1 MAGVRRRGRPAVG
14 RNRLRFCKLLEA
26 CCRAGSSGLRG
37 RDSKVLTPVH
47 CVNIRPTLAASV
59 VTLALLVGAGPA
71 VAQDRPA
78 EPVQER
84 PSCGP
89 PAKQPPTESPTLFRC
104 LELRFHPI
112 NEPIVPTETY
122 VRYLQT
128 LATDTSR
135 DRYVPYDETKI
146 QADFWNLW
154 NTGFLDDAWVEV
166 IDDPFENGVG
176 GKYVIYHLEERSRVK
191 VVDYL
196 GSSKV
201 SVGAIEDALAE
212 QSIRV
217 NLDSFVDQATIRKI
231 RGVIRDL
238 YSEKGY
244 QDVSINTELR
254 ELPGGPKLVHLI
266 FDIDEGPKYR
276 IREIVFD
283 GNEVFSD
290 GKLRGQMKE
299 NRQPGLFS
307 IFTGAGT
314 YHESKF
320 ADDAEAITRFYLNEG
335 YVRALVGT
343 PRVEEL
349 EDSKDGT
356 ERYIRLRI
364 PVDEG
369 ARYRIGRFDVTG
381 NDSIRAEGLREQF
394 KVKSG
399 DWFDREK
406 IDKGVEK
413 VQQLYSQLGFYK
425 IGVLP
430 DFQFPEPA
438 DAGTGNGEQ
447 ATPLVDV
454 ILEMVEGEQYFVN
467 RITFEGNSTTHDSV
481 IRREIR
487 VVEGGV
493 FNMTALQDSIRRLNQ
508 LGYFQPF
515 EGKPEEVD
523 IQDTPGKEN
532 LVDITMK
539 VVEQNRNQIT
549 FGAGVSQYEGFF
561 GQLSYQT
568 SNFLGRGEVLGVALQ
583 KGAYADNYQ
592 VSFSEP
598 YMFDRP
604 ITMGVDVFKR
614 NFSYPFQYSQDSI
627 GGNFVVGF
635 PASDFSRWFLG
646 YSYQSVRVYD
656 INEAFLDPNLL
667 AFNPLLVDSLLL
679 NVNGRRTVS
688 KISPSWVFNTVN
700 QPLFPTSGTR
710 YTAGI
715 DIAGIGGN
723 TSYLQGRLEG
733 IWYKQITRRMS
744 FGMRAQ
750 ARYIRPRKET
760 TVLPIFEKYF
770 LGGEYDI
777 RGFDLRTIS
786 PRDPGTS
793 LVAGGNKSLVFN
805 AEYYLDIA
813 SPIRVLAFFDAGQVQ
828 DIGEPLRW
836 KDPVK
841 VTRRPGNLTPVLT
854 DPFAFSTLVPSLV
867 SPPKPEVQT
876 IGEVAAFKVST
887 GLELRFFMPVVN
899 VPFRLIASYNPSRA
913 LIFTH
918 NGLLTPKFTF
928 RFAVGTTF

>member
-1 MAGVRRRGRPAVG
+1 MSNRVAIRSIFVAAGLGVA
-14 RNRLRFCKLLEA
+14 LLA
-26 CCRAGSSGLRG
+26 NPDL
-37 RDSKVLTPVH
+37 
-47 CVNIRPTLAASV
+47 TLAQEPQA
-59 VTLALLVGAGPA
+59 AA
-71 VAQDRPA
+71 AQDRPT
-78 EPVQER
+78 
-84 PSCGP
+84 CGP
-89 PAKQPPTESPTLFRC
+89 PAKLPPADSPALFRC
-104 LELRFHPI
+104 LELRFHPV
-112 NEPIVPTETY
+112 NEPIVPTDTY

-128 LATDTSR
+128 LATDTGR
-135 DRYVPYDETKI
+135 DRFVPYEEQKI
-146 QADFWNLW
+146 QDDFWNLW
-154 NTGFLDDAWVEV
+154 NTGFLDDIWVEV

-176 GKYVIYHLEERSRVK
+176 GKYVIYHLEERPRVK

-196 GSSKV
+196 GSTKV

-212 QSIRV
+212 QTIRV
-217 NLDSFVDQATIRKI
+217 NLDSFVDQQTIRKI
-231 RGVIRDL
+231 RGVIREL

-244 QDVSINTELR
+244 QDVSIDTELR

-266 FDIDEGPKYR
+266 FDINEGPKYKLQ
-276 IREIVFD
+276 EIVFD

-290 GKLRGQMKE
+290 GKLRKQMKE
-299 NRQPGLFS
+299 NKQPGLFS
-307 IFTGAGT
+307 MFTGAGT
-314 YHESKF
+314 YHEAKF
-320 ADDAEAITRFYLNEG
+320 ADDAESITRFYLNEG

-343 PRVEEL
+343 PQVEEL

-356 ERYIRLRI
+356 ERFVRLRI

-369 ARYRIGRFDVTG
+369 ERYRIGKFDVTG
-381 NDSIRAEGLREQF
+381 NDSIRAEALRDQF
-394 KVKSG
+394 KLKPG
-399 DWFDREK
+399 DWFDREQL
-406 IDKGVEK
+406 DKGVEK

-425 IGVLP
+425 VGVLP
-430 DFQFPEPA
+430 DFQFPEGA
-438 DAGTGNGEQ
+438 DPGAEGNGASGAGQ
-447 ATPLVDV
+447 PVPDPLVDI

-467 RITFEGNSTTHDSV
+467 RITFVGNTTTHDAV
-481 IRREIR
+481 IRRELR

-532 LVDITMK
+532 LVDVTMK

-568 SNFLGRGEVLGVALQ
+568 SNFLGRGEVLGVSLQ

-604 ITMGVDVFKR
+604 ITIGVDFFKR
-614 NFSYPFQYSQDSI
+614 NFAYPFQYSQDST
-627 GGNFVVGF
+627 GGNFVVGL
-635 PASDFSRWFLG
+635 PATDYSRFFVG
-646 YSYQSVRVYD
+646 YSYQAVRVYD
-656 INEAFLDPNLL
+656 INQAFLDPNLL

-679 NVNGRRTVS
+679 NVNGKRTVS
-688 KISPSWVFNTVN
+688 KVSPSWVFNTVN

-710 YTAGI
+710 YTAGM
-715 DIAGIGGN
+715 DIAGLGGN
-723 TSYLQGRLEG
+723 TQYLQGRLEA
-733 IWYKQITRRMS
+733 IWYRPVTRRMS
-744 FGMRAQ
+744 FGIRAQ
-750 ARYIRPRKET
+750 GRYIRPRGDT

-770 LGGEYDI
+770 LGGEYDV

-793 LVAGGNKSLVFN
+793 LIAGGNKSLVFN

-836 KDPVK
+836 KDPIK
-841 VTRRPGNLTPVLT
+841 VTRTPGSVGSVLS
-854 DPFAFSTLVPSLV
+854 DPFAFSSLIPSLI
-867 SPPKPEVQT
+867 SPPKAEVQT
-876 IGEVAAFKVST
+876 IGEAASFKVST
-887 GLELRFFMPVVN
+887 GFELRFFMPVVN

-913 LIFTH
+913 FVFTH
-918 NGLLTPKFTF
+918 NGQLTPKFTF

>member
-1 MAGVRRRGRPAVG
+1 MNFRP
-14 RNRLRFCKLLEA
+14 
-26 CCRAGSSGLRG
+26 
-37 RDSKVLTPVH
+37 
-47 CVNIRPTLAASV
+47 ILAASV
-59 VTLALLVGAGPA
+59 VTLALLAGVGPA
-71 VAQDRPA
+71 RAQDPPA

-201 SVGAIEDALAE
+201 SVGAIEDALAD

-231 RGVIRDL
+231 RGVIREL

-266 FDIDEGPKYR
+266 FDINEGPKYR

-283 GNEVFSD
+283 GNDVFSD

-394 KVKSG
+394 KVKPG

-430 DFQFPEPA
+430 DFQFPEQA
-438 DAGTGNGEQ
+438 DAATGNGRQ
-447 ATPLVDV
+447 AAPLVDV

-532 LVDITMK
+532 LVD
-539 VVEQNRNQIT
+539 
-549 FGAGVSQYEGFF
+549 
-561 GQLSYQT
+561 
-568 SNFLGRGEVLGVALQ
+568 
-583 KGAYADNYQ
+583 
-592 VSFSEP
+592 
-598 YMFDRP
+598 
-604 ITMGVDVFKR
+604 
-614 NFSYPFQYSQDSI
+614 
-627 GGNFVVGF
+627 
-635 PASDFSRWFLG
+635 
-646 YSYQSVRVYD
+646 
-656 INEAFLDPNLL
+656 
-667 AFNPLLVDSLLL
+667 
-679 NVNGRRTVS
+679 
-688 KISPSWVFNTVN
+688 
-700 QPLFPTSGTR
+700 
-710 YTAGI
+710 
-715 DIAGIGGN
+715 
-723 TSYLQGRLEG
+723 
-733 IWYKQITRRMS
+733 
-744 FGMRAQ
+744 
-750 ARYIRPRKET
+750 
-760 TVLPIFEKYF
+760 
-770 LGGEYDI
+770 
-777 RGFDLRTIS
+777 
-786 PRDPGTS
+786 
-793 LVAGGNKSLVFN
+793 
-805 AEYYLDIA
+805 
-813 SPIRVLAFFDAGQVQ
+813 
-828 DIGEPLRW
+828 
-836 KDPVK
+836 
-841 VTRRPGNLTPVLT
+841 
-854 DPFAFSTLVPSLV
+854 
-867 SPPKPEVQT
+867 
-876 IGEVAAFKVST
+876 
-887 GLELRFFMPVVN
+887 
-899 VPFRLIASYNPSRA
+899 
-913 LIFTH
+913 
-918 NGLLTPKFTF
+918 
-928 RFAVGTTF
+928 

>member
-1 MAGVRRRGRPAVG
+1 MAAGVGLALVTSVGLAAAQEPQPA
-14 RNRLRFCKLLEA
+14 
-26 CCRAGSSGLRG
+26 AGQS
-37 RDSKVLTPVH
+37 
-47 CVNIRPTLAASV
+47 RPT
-59 VTLALLVGAGPA
+59 
-71 VAQDRPA
+71 
-78 EPVQER
+78 
-84 PSCGP
+84 CGP
-89 PAKQPPTESPTLFRC
+89 PAKQPPSDSPALFRC
-104 LELRFHPI
+104 LELRFHPV

-128 LATDTSR
+128 LATDTGR
-135 DRYVPYDETKI
+135 DRFVPYDEQKI

-176 GKYVIYHLEERSRVK
+176 GKYVIYHLEERPRVK

-196 GSSKV
+196 GSTKV

-212 QSIRV
+212 QSVRV
-217 NLDSFVDQATIRKI
+217 SLDSFVDQATIRKI
-231 RGVIRDL
+231 RGVIREL

-244 QDVSINTELR
+244 QDVSIDTELR

-266 FDIDEGPKYR
+266 FDINEGPKYKL
-276 IREIVFD
+276 REIVFD

-290 GKLRGQMKE
+290 GKLRKQMKE
-299 NRQPGLFS
+299 NKQPGLFS
-307 IFTGAGT
+307 MFTSAGT

-320 ADDAEAITRFYLNEG
+320 ADDAEAVTRFYLNEG

-356 ERYIRLRI
+356 ERFIRLRI

-369 ARYRIGRFDVTG
+369 QRYRIGKFEVKG
-381 NDSIRAEGLREQF
+381 NNSIRAEALRDQF
-394 KVKSG
+394 KLASG

-430 DFQFPEPA
+430 DFQFPDEGA
-438 DAGTGNGEQ
+438 GGDQGTGEGSGDVNGDRQSGDE
-447 ATPLVDV
+447 PLVDI
-454 ILEMVEGEQYFVN
+454 ILEMVEGDQYFVN
-467 RITFEGNSTTHDSV
+467 RITFLGNTTTHDSV
-481 IRREIR
+481 IRRELR

-515 EGKPEEVD
+515 EGKPEEID

-532 LVDITMK
+532 LVDVAMK

-568 SNFLGRGEVLGVALQ
+568 SNFLGRGEVLGVSLQ

-604 ITMGVDVFKR
+604 ITMGVDFFKR
-614 NFSYPFQYSQDSI
+614 KFAYPYQYSQDST
-627 GGNFVVGF
+627 GGNFVVGL
-635 PASDFSRWFLG
+635 PASDFSRWFIG
-646 YSYQSVRVYD
+646 YSYQAVRVYD
-656 INEAFLDPNLL
+656 INRAFLDPNVL
-667 AFNPLLVDSLLL
+667 AYNPLLIDSLLL

-700 QPLFPTSGTR
+700 QPLFPTDGTR
-710 YTAGI
+710 YTAGM

-723 TSYLQGRLEG
+723 TKYLQGRLEA
-733 IWYKQITRRMS
+733 IWYKPVTRRMS
-744 FGMRAQ
+744 FGLRAQ
-750 ARYIRPRKET
+750 ARYIRPQAG

-770 LGGEYDI
+770 LGGEYDV

-793 LVAGGNKSLVFN
+793 LIAGGNKSLVFN

-841 VTRRPGNLTPVLT
+841 VTRTPGSITPTLS
-854 DPFAFSTLVPSLV
+854 DPFRFSTLIPSLL
-867 SPPKPEVQT
+867 SPPKPEIKT

-887 GLELRFFMPVVN
+887 GFELRFFMPVVN
-899 VPFRLIASYNPSRA
+899 VPFRLIASYNPSRS
-913 LIFTH
+913 LVFTH
-918 NGLLTPKFTF
+918 QGLVTPKFTF